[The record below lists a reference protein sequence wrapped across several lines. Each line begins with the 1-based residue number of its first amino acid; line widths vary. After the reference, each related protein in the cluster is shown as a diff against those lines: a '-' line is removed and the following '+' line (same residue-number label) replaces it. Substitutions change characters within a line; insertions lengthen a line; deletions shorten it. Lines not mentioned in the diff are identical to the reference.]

1 MTLRLIAG
9 GRHFRNGG
17 TSSKPGVR
25 IHRRVTLGCKWLQ
38 IADTG
43 HRLLQV
49 YCRNERCL
57 LDPSMSGRL
66 PWTIREA
73 EKYRHRTIKTH
84 EIFGVES
91 TDTITHAE
99 LWHRR
104 DFIHH

>member
-1 MTLRLIAG
+1 
-9 GRHFRNGG
+9 
-17 TSSKPGVR
+17 
-25 IHRRVTLGCKWLQ
+25 
-38 IADTG
+38 
-43 HRLLQV
+43 
-49 YCRNERCL
+49 
-57 LDPSMSGRL
+57 MSGRL